1 MKIAAL
7 SLLLALAG
15 PALADDP
22 LLTVVGPDSTQTYDQ
37 TALQAFGPVSFATS
51 TIWTE
56 GQPTFTGIPLQTILT
71 DAGIDEGTVSAV
83 AINDYAVQ
91 IPVDEVTADY
101 PIVAFQQ
108 DGQAMSVRDK
118 GPLWVIYP
126 YDSDP
131 ALQSEVTYA
140 RSIWQLVRIEA
151 VR

>member
-22 LLTVVGPDSTQTYDQ
+22 LLTVVGPDRTQTYDQ
-37 TALQAFGPVSFATS
+37 AALQAFGPFSFATS

-56 GQPTFTGIPLQTILT
+56 GQPAFTGVPLQTILT
-71 DAGIDEGTVSAV
+71 DAGIDQGTVSAV

-108 DGQAMSVRDK
+108 DGQVMSVRDK

>member
-22 LLTVVGPDSTQTYDQ
+22 LLTVVGPDGMQTYDKA
-37 TALQAFGPVSFATS
+37 ALQAFGPVSFATS
-51 TIWTE
+51 TNWTE
-56 GQPTFTGIPLQTILT
+56 GQPTFTGVPLQTILT

>member
-1 MKIAAL
+1 M
-7 SLLLALAG
+7 
-15 PALADDP
+15 
-22 LLTVVGPDSTQTYDQ
+22 
-37 TALQAFGPVSFATS
+37 
-51 TIWTE
+51 
-56 GQPTFTGIPLQTILT
+56 T

-108 DGQAMSVRDK
+108 NGQAMSVRDK

-140 RSIWQLVRIEA
+140 RSIWQLVRIEV

>member
-1 MKIAAL
+1 MKIVAL
-7 SLLLALAG
+7 SLLLPLAG

-22 LLTVVGPDSTQTYDQ
+22 LLTVVGPDGTQTYDQ
-37 TALQAFGPVSFATS
+37 VALQAFGPVSFATS

-56 GQPTFTGIPLQTILT
+56 GQPTFTGVPLQTILT

>member
-7 SLLLALAG
+7 FLLLALAG

-22 LLTVVGPDSTQTYDQ
+22 LLTVEGPDGTRTYDQ
-37 TALQAFGPVSFATS
+37 AALQALGPVSFATS

-56 GQPTFTGIPLQTILT
+56 GQPTFTGVPLQAILT
-71 DAGIDEGTVSAV
+71 DAGIDAGTVSAV

>member
-22 LLTVVGPDSTQTYDQ
+22 LLTVVGPDGTQTYDQ
-37 TALQAFGPVSFATS
+37 AALQAFRPVSFATS

-56 GQPTFTGIPLQTILT
+56 GQPTFTGVPLQTILT
-71 DAGIDEGTVSAV
+71 DAGIDQGTVSAV

-108 DGQAMSVRDK
+108 AGQAMSVRDK

>member
-22 LLTVVGPDSTQTYDQ
+22 LLTVVGPDGTQTYDE

-56 GQPTFTGIPLQTILT
+56 GQPTFTGVPLQTILT
-71 DAGIDEGTVSAV
+71 DAGIDQGTVSAV

>member
-22 LLTVVGPDSTQTYDQ
+22 LLTVVGPDGTQTYDQ
-37 TALQAFGPVSFATS
+37 AALHAFGPVSFATS

-56 GQPTFTGIPLQTILT
+56 GQPTFTGVPLQTILT

>member
-22 LLTVVGPDSTQTYDQ
+22 LLTVVGPDGTQTYDQ

-56 GQPTFTGIPLQTILT
+56 GQPTFTGVPLQTILT
-71 DAGIDEGTVSAV
+71 DAGIDQGAVSAV

>member
-22 LLTVVGPDSTQTYDQ
+22 LLTVVGPDRTQTYDHA
-37 TALQAFGPVSFATS
+37 ALQAFGPVSFATS

-56 GQPTFTGIPLQTILT
+56 GQPAFTGVPLQTILT

>member
-22 LLTVVGPDSTQTYDQ
+22 LLTVVGLDGTQTYDQ
-37 TALQAFGPVSFATS
+37 AALQAFGPVSFATS

-71 DAGIDEGTVSAV
+71 DAGIDQGTVSAV

>member
-22 LLTVVGPDSTQTYDQ
+22 LLTVVGADGTQTYDQ
-37 TALQAFGPVSFATS
+37 AALQAFGPVSFATS

-56 GQPTFTGIPLQTILT
+56 GQPTFTGVPLQTILT

>member
-7 SLLLALAG
+7 FLLLALAG

-22 LLTVVGPDSTQTYDQ
+22 LLTVVGPDGTQTYDE

-56 GQPTFTGIPLQTILT
+56 GQPTFTGVPLQTILT
-71 DAGIDEGTVSAV
+71 DAGIDQGTVSAV

>member
-22 LLTVVGPDSTQTYDQ
+22 LLTVVGPDGTQTYDQ
-37 TALQAFGPVSFATS
+37 AALHAFGPVSFATS

-56 GQPTFTGIPLQTILT
+56 GQPTFTGVPLQTILT
-71 DAGIDEGTVSAV
+71 DAGIDQGTVSAV

-91 IPVDEVTADY
+91 IPVNEVTADY

>member
-22 LLTVVGPDSTQTYDQ
+22 LLTVVGPDGTQTYDQ

-56 GQPTFTGIPLQTILT
+56 GQPAFTGVPLQTILT
-71 DAGIDEGTVSAV
+71 DAGIDQGTVSAV

>member
-22 LLTVVGPDSTQTYDQ
+22 LLTVVGPDGTQTYDQ

-56 GQPTFTGIPLQTILT
+56 GQPTFTGVPLQTILT

>member
-7 SLLLALAG
+7 FLLLALAG

-22 LLTVVGPDSTQTYDQ
+22 LLTVVGPDGTQTYDQ
-37 TALQAFGPVSFATS
+37 AALQAFAPVSFATS

-71 DAGIDEGTVSAV
+71 DAGIDQGTVSAV

-108 DGQAMSVRDK
+108 DGQVMSVRDK

>member
-22 LLTVVGPDSTQTYDQ
+22 LLTVVGPDGPQTYDQ
-37 TALQAFGPVSFATS
+37 AALQAFGPVSFATS

-56 GQPTFTGIPLQTILT
+56 GQPTFTGVPLQTILT
-71 DAGIDEGTVSAV
+71 DAGINEGTVSAV

>member
-7 SLLLALAG
+7 SFLLALAG

-22 LLTVVGPDSTQTYDQ
+22 LLTVVGPDGTQTYDQ

-56 GQPTFTGIPLQTILT
+56 GQPTFTGVPLQTILT
-71 DAGIDEGTVSAV
+71 DAGIDQGTVSAV